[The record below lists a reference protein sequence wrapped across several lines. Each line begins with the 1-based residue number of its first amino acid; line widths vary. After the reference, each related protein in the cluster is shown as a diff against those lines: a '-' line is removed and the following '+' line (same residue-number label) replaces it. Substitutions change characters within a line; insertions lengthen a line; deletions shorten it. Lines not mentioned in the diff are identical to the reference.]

1 MVLILKFDAFLHKKK
16 KERERNKTLKIYFFK
31 MLQINLDIIINLIL
45 I

>member
-1 MVLILKFDAFLHKKK
+1 MVLILKFDAFLHKK